1 MRQLKKKI
9 TDPAVIDRLL
19 DAAPVGRLA
28 TVGPDG
34 WPMVKPLNFAHR
46 DGRIYFHCARE
57 GEKLDHIRRDPRVC
71 FEVDLPLAYVR
82 GTQENPCRS
91 SYLYRSAILL
101 GRAHPV
107 EDGAEPRL
115 GLDLLM
121 SKYQPEGGYGDYLA
135 EKLALTAVVRID
147 IESVSGK
154 EDLGKGALRERTI
167 ALLEGEGPLP
177 AVFD

>member
-9 TDPAVIDRLL
+9 DDPAVIDRLL

-34 WPMVKPLNFAHR
+34 WPTVKPLNVARR
-46 DGRIYFHCARE
+46 DGCIYFHCARE

-71 FEVDLPLAYVR
+71 FEVDLAVAYVR
-82 GTQENPCRS
+82 GTAENPCRA

-101 GRAHPV
+101 GRACLV
-107 EDGAEPRL
+107 EDETERRL

-121 SKYQPEGGYGDYLA
+121 AKYQPEGGYGDYLP
-135 EKLALTAVVRID
+135 EKLSLTAVVRID

-154 EDLGKGALRERTI
+154 EDLGKGELRAEGI
-167 ALLEGEGPLP
+167 ALLEGETPLP
-177 AVFD
+177 ARLG